1 MTFNA
6 SDPSHQLTNVL
17 PFPARDTQSGNT
29 AIFSVKHYVNVGDVS
44 NRSFEETTDAK
55 SGKKS
60 MNDPSREEVAA
71 LIRESEARSETKL
84 ARLEGKIDTLTAT
97 LSGKIETVSKDIDFL
112 RIASERSD
120 QINRETKS
128 YLSKLIITTA
138 ISSVFALAGFIV
150 ALATYGD
157 ALFGRGMDVR
167 DVVRAVA
174 QELAVTKKTEPSAPQ
189 APPKTMNSSE
199 TRKIPEKD

>member
-1 MTFNA
+1 
-6 SDPSHQLTNVL
+6 
-17 PFPARDTQSGNT
+17 
-29 AIFSVKHYVNVGDVS
+29 
-44 NRSFEETTDAK
+44 
-55 SGKKS
+55 

-128 YLSKLIITTA
+128 SLSKLIITTA

-167 DVVRAVA
+167 DVVRAAVE
-174 QELAVTKKTEPSAPQ
+174 ELAATRKTEPSAPQ
-189 APPKTMNSSE
+189 GPPKTMNSSE